1 MQATASIPRP
11 RPGRWPSS
19 RALHRNLVGYAF
31 VGPALAVLAAFIV
44 YPVFYSLWLSF
55 HEWNGFTRNWG
66 SFVGLANYLALA
78 RDEVFWKAALN
89 SAIFVLARTPLE
101 VGLGFGLALLLNR
114 AIPGRSLLRTLFFVP
129 VVMSLIVVTIIFQRL

>member
-1 MQATASIPRP
+1 MQASASFPGP
-11 RPGRWPSS
+11 RPGWRLSS
-19 RALHRNLVGYAF
+19 RGLHRNLVGYAF

-66 SFVGLANYLALA
+66 PFVGLDNYFALA

-89 SAIFVLARTPLE
+89 SAVFVLARTPLE

-114 AIPGRSLLRTLFFVP
+114 QLHGR
-129 VVMSLIVVTIIFQRL
+129 